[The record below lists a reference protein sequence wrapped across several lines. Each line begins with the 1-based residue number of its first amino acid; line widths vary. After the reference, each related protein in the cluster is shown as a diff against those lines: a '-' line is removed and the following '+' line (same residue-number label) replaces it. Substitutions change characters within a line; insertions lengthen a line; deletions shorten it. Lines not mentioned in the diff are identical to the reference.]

1 MTLATVLASQLKT
14 IDEYLISW
22 LNELGAWGNLLLIFL
37 SLLLTVLFS
46 GIIGFER
53 EYHGHSAGLRTHI
66 LVAVGSALVMILSI
80 YGFGQVNTD
89 GTLSSGRDPA
99 RLAAQVVSGIGFLGA
114 GAIIKTGTDIKGL
127 TTATTLWLVMAIGLA
142 CGAGRF
148 TIATITTIISLITL
162 ISLRKIENLATRR
175 RPKLILVVEQDK
187 PILRHILLLANE
199 YHVDVKDI
207 QSQVIIYKGNPAL
220 RIVVSFLEISSP
232 VAAAFAED
240 LRNSTNPFEIKV
252 IGGHKKQN

>member
-1 MTLATVLASQLKT
+1 MNTVVLSSVLKT
-14 IDEYLISW
+14 VDQVLIEW
-22 LNELGAWGNLLLIFL
+22 LNGLGPWGNLLLVFL
-37 SLLLTVLFS
+37 SLILAVLFS

-66 LVAVGSALVMILSI
+66 LVAVGSALVMVISI
-80 YGFGQVNTD
+80 YGFGGVNTD
-89 GTLSSGRDPA
+89 GTLTVARDPA

-148 TIATITTIISLITL
+148 TFAFLCTMISLITL
-162 ISLRKIENLATRR
+162 ISLRKIENIANRK
-175 RPKLILVVEQDK
+175 RPKIILVIEQDK
-187 PILRHILLLANE
+187 PVLRHVLLLANE

-207 QSQVIIYKGNPAL
+207 QSQVITYKGEQAL
-220 RIVVSFLEISSP
+220 RIVISFQEISSP

-240 LRNSTNPFEIKV
+240 LRNSIEPFEIKV
-252 IGGHKKQN
+252 LGGKQHAK

>member
-1 MTLATVLASQLKT
+1 
-14 IDEYLISW
+14 
-22 LNELGAWGNLLLIFL
+22 
-37 SLLLTVLFS
+37 
-46 GIIGFER
+46 
-53 EYHGHSAGLRTHI
+53 
-66 LVAVGSALVMILSI
+66 
-80 YGFGQVNTD
+80 
-89 GTLSSGRDPA
+89 
-99 RLAAQVVSGIGFLGA
+99 
-114 GAIIKTGTDIKGL
+114 
-127 TTATTLWLVMAIGLA
+127 MAIGLA

-187 PILRHILLLANE
+187 PILRHVLLLANE